1 MNKKLLAL
9 LMGATLALAACGS
22 DEAEE
27 KPANNSGGSS
37 SETVTADA
45 GNEAK
50 LYENKCSSCHGQNL
64 EGGIGPALDKV
75 GSSMSQE
82 EIEEIIISGKGAMPG
97 NVLKGEDAT
106 AVATWLAEKK

>member
-9 LMGATLALAACGS
+9 LMGITLVLAACGS

-27 KPANNSGGSS
+27 TPANNSGAS
-37 SETVTADA
+37 SETVAADA

-50 LYENKCSSCHGQNL
+50 LYENKCSQCHGNNL
-64 EGGIGPALDKV
+64 EGGFGPELDEI

-82 EIEEIIISGKGAMPG
+82 EIEEIIVSGKGAMPG
-97 NVLKGEDAT
+97 NTLKGEDVT
-106 AVATWLAEKK
+106 AVAAWLAEKQ

>member
-1 MNKKLLAL
+1 MKKILLAL
-9 LMGATLALAACGS
+9 LMGATLALAACSS

-27 KPANNSGGSS
+27 TPANNSGSS
-37 SETVTADA
+37 SETTTADA

-64 EGGIGPALDKV
+64 EGGVGPALDAI

-82 EIEEIIISGKGAMPG
+82 EIEEIIKSGKGIMPANTLEG
-97 NVLKGEDAT
+97 DDAT
-106 AVATWLAEKK
+106 AVAVWLAEKQ

>member
-1 MNKKLLAL
+1 MKKMLLAL

-22 DEAEE
+22 DEAKET
-27 KPANNSGGSS
+27 PTNNSSSS
-37 SETVTADA
+37 SETTTADA

-64 EGGIGPALDKV
+64 EGGVGPALDTI

-82 EIEEIIISGKGAMPG
+82 EIEAVIESGKGMMPAKA
-97 NVLKGEDAT
+97 LEGEEAT
-106 AVATWLAEKK
+106 AVAAWLAEKK

>member
-27 KPANNSGGSS
+27 KPATNNGSS
-37 SETVTADA
+37 SETATADA
-45 GNEAK
+45 GNETK

-64 EGGIGPALDKV
+64 EGGLGPALDKV

-82 EIEEIIISGKGAMPG
+82 EIEKIIVSGKGVMPG
-97 NVLKGEDAT
+97 NTLKGDDVT
-106 AVATWLAEKK
+106 AVAAWLAEKK

>member
-9 LMGATLALAACGS
+9 LMGATLTLAACGS

-27 KPANNSGGSS
+27 TPANNSGSS
-37 SETVTADA
+37 SETATADA

-50 LYENKCSSCHGQNL
+50 LYENKCSQCHGQNL
-64 EGGIGPALDKV
+64 EGGIGPALDAV
-75 GSSMSQE
+75 GSSLSQE

-97 NVLKGEDAT
+97 NTLKGEDVT
-106 AVATWLAEKK
+106 AVAAWLAEKK